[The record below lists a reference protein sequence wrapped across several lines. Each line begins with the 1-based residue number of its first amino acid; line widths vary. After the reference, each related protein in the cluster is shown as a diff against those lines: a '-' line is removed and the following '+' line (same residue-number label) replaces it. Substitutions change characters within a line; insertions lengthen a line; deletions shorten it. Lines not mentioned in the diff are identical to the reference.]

1 MDETSP
7 RSGDHDQSIRIHPPA
22 LAGILLLAGLIIH
35 LLGSHH
41 HFHHHGGAHFHQLAG
56 LLIVAAGVGLSSYA
70 AAIFAARDTTRD
82 PYGQP
87 AALVTIAPFTFTR
100 NPMYLGLTIVLLG
113 FAIFFFSPAM
123 LLAPLVFFLVIDRVI
138 IPREEQA
145 LERSFAGPYQDY
157 QTRVRR
163 WL

>member
-1 MDETSP
+1 MDETTH
-7 RSGDHDQSIRIHPPA
+7 RDDDHSLRIHPPA

-41 HFHHHGGAHFHQLAG
+41 RFHHHGAHVHQLLG
-56 LLIVAAGVGLSSYA
+56 LLLVAAGVGLASYA
-70 AAIFAARDTTRD
+70 AAIFAARNTTKD

-87 AALVTIAPFTFTR
+87 AALVTVAPFTFTR
-100 NPMYLGLTIVLLG
+100 NPMYLGLTIILFG

-123 LLAPLVFFLVIDRVI
+123 LLAPLVFFVVIDRLI
-138 IPREEQA
+138 ITREERA
-145 LERSFAGPYQDY
+145 LEENFGSSYLDY
-157 QTRVRR
+157 QRRVRR

>member
-1 MDETSP
+1 MDETNH
-7 RSGDHDQSIRIHPPA
+7 RDDQGIRIYPPA

-35 LLGSHH
+35 LLASHH
-41 HFHHHGGAHFHQLAG
+41 RFHHHGAHVNQLVG
-56 LLIVAAGVGLSSYA
+56 LLLVATGVGLASYA

-87 AALVTIAPFTFTR
+87 AALVTATPFTFTR
-100 NPMYLGLTIVLLG
+100 NPMYLGLTIFLFG
-113 FAIFFFSPAM
+113 FPIFFFSPAM
-123 LLAPLVFFLVIDRVI
+123 LLAPLVFFVVIDRLI
-138 IPREEQA
+138 IPREERV
-145 LERSFAGPYQDY
+145 LEQSFGSTYLDY

>member
-1 MDETSP
+1 MDETNHQL
-7 RSGDHDQSIRIHPPA
+7 GDDDGSIRIHPPA

-41 HFHHHGGAHFHQLAG
+41 RFHHHGAAHFHQLAG
-56 LLIVAAGVGLSSYA
+56 LLMVAVGVGLSFYA
-70 AAIFAARDTTRD
+70 AAIFAARDTTKD

-100 NPMYLGLTIVLLG
+100 NPMYLGLTIILFG

-123 LLAPLVFFLVIDRVI
+123 LLAPLVFFVVIDRVI
-138 IPREEQA
+138 IPKEEQA
-145 LERSFAGPYQDY
+145 LERSFGSSYLDY
-157 QTRVRR
+157 QRRVRR

>member
-1 MDETSP
+1 MDEP
-7 RSGDHDQSIRIHPPA
+7 NHRDDDQGIRIHPPA

-41 HFHHHGGAHFHQLAG
+41 RFHHHGAHVHQLVG
-56 LLIVAAGVGLSSYA
+56 LLLVAAGVGLASYA

-87 AALVTIAPFTFTR
+87 AALVTAAPFTFTR
-100 NPMYLGLTIVLLG
+100 NPMYLGLTIILFG

-123 LLAPLVFFLVIDRVI
+123 LLAPLVFFVVIDRLI
-138 IPREEQA
+138 IPREERA
-145 LERSFAGPYQDY
+145 LEQSFGTTYLDY